1 MTDHCKHCKTTVRP
15 LLRFLVN
22 SAQTPNCPL
31 NPFSVVLVGSSSSS
45 SSSIVALLR
54 ILRKYVDVGVGVDD
68 ANLKLA

>member
-22 SAQTPNCPL
+22 SAQTPKWPP
-31 NPFSVVLVGSSSSS
+31 NPFSVVVGGGSSSS

-54 ILRKYVDVGVGVDD
+54 ILRKYVDVKIGVDD